1 MNNVFIQLMVL
12 KIIVQSQMVSLSTKL
27 YTNSLTYI
35 YIFFRQILKLI
46 ISKHPWPDILEVHNE
61 HKEHKTKTHSIPFF
75 LIQSSGG
82 LLLTSTV
89 TSTTLH
95 D

>member
-1 MNNVFIQLMVL
+1 
-12 KIIVQSQMVSLSTKL
+12 MVSLSTKL
-27 YTNSLTYI
+27 YTKSLTYI

-75 LIQSSGG
+75 FNPILGWLITD
-82 LLLTSTV
+82 LNCNFNYLA
-89 TSTTLH
+89 
-95 D
+95 